1 MKMRPQNSLNCCSNT
16 SDDGE
21 PAQSKG
27 YRLMDLKKLPSTLSE
42 AHMCNEGKSTVCLTQ
57 LVLYDKMY
65 SLVEFGL
72 LF

>member
-1 MKMRPQNSLNCCSNT
+1 
-16 SDDGE
+16 
-21 PAQSKG
+21 
-27 YRLMDLKKLPSTLSE
+27 MDLKKLPSTLSE